1 MVRKYKYKFKY
12 VFIYVFIQLVYVQFK
27 HLKLYIF
34 GFWHFAYTSLRRRDG
49 QCVVVLGNFDC
60 WHIDCCWVIYSCK
73 CLWRCNPLPRNLIW
87 RCNTPSRKS
96 QTLCSVLTLTESMN
110 SQFVHLPLD
119 LEARL
124 LHLYSQDLYVAF
136 RGKTIC
142 LCDVT
147 YTNKSR
153 RCHFCLK

>member
-60 WHIDCCWVIYSCK
+60 WLLLGDLFLQMPLKVQPPSTKSHLKVQHPFQEISDIMFSFDFNWKHELSVCTSSPRPRGKIVALVLARFICGIPRKDYLP
-73 CLWRCNPLPRNLIW
+73 LWRYIY
-87 RCNTPSRKS
+87 K
-96 QTLCSVLTLTESMN
+96 
-110 SQFVHLPLD
+110 
-119 LEARL
+119 
-124 LHLYSQDLYVAF
+124 
-136 RGKTIC
+136 
-142 LCDVT
+142 
-147 YTNKSR
+147 
-153 RCHFCLK
+153 